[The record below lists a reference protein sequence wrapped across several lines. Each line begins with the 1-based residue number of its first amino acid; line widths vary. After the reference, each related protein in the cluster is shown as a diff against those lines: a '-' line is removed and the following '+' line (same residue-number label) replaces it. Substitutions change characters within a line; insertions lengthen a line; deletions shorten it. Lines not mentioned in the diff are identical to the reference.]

1 MNDSW
6 SYSVD
11 VIFDTTQP
19 PGHPAV
25 TTSTPVT
32 GSSSNPVSTDP
43 TATFSEAVVPS
54 SVSFTL
60 KDPNGNTVSGTTSF
74 NSADTVA
81 TFTPAS
87 PLAAGTTYT
96 VTISG
101 AKDSNGQTMTVVVH
115 VHVHHQ
121 QGVRRGGQMPVCHLA
136 RRRAV

>member
-1 MNDSW
+1 M
-6 SYSVD
+6 
-11 VIFDTTQP
+11 T
-19 PGHPAV
+19 G
-25 TTSTPVT
+25 STPVT

-60 KDPNGNTVSGTTSF
+60 TDPNGNTVSGAPSF

-87 PLAAGTTYT
+87 SLAAGATYT

-101 AKDSNGQTMTVVVH
+101 AKDSNGQTMMSPYTYTFITSKAFDAGGKCPCAIWPDVAPSNVTDVTDQSSGIELGDQVH
-115 VHVHHQ
+115 GHQ
-121 QGVRRGGQMPVCHLA
+121 
-136 RRRAV
+136 